1 MPAWIAGIQVRRMRP
16 ETSMSAWIP
25 ALHAG
30 MTESRIVLKLTEALQ
45 PRIFKGERKDR
56 VGAGFKPAL
65 VFIVFY
71 AFFAVE
77 SPFSSSRDPLRHWRF
92 RLMKRLTNDIHQAWT
107 IVR

>member
-1 MPAWIAGIQVRRMRP
+1 MRP
-16 ETSMSAWIP
+16 EIP

-56 VGAGFKPAL
+56 VGVGFKPAL